1 MEEIEIK
8 QEANTRSKLIDIG
21 LDEEFV
27 NFLRSSEV
35 EGFAKALTNDFSYI
49 SASALNEALSFFS
62 NEARTAIIYMLETK
76 FGVRTYGQSPST
88 LRELKKALE
97 DLLGPAS
104 IIIMDRVEASM
115 KPDRQ
120 FERTSS

>member
-1 MEEIEIK
+1 MEEIEVK
-8 QEANTRSKLIDIG
+8 QEADTRSKLINIG
-21 LDEEFV
+21 LDKEFV

-35 EGFAKALTNDFSYI
+35 EGFAKALTNESSYI
-49 SASALNEALSFFS
+49 SASALNEALSVFS
-62 NEARTAIIYMLETK
+62 NEARTAIIYILETK

-97 DLLGPAS
+97 DVFGSAS

-115 KPDRQ
+115 KLGEQ
-120 FERTSS
+120 FERSSS